1 MADLQRPNNS
11 TTRRRRRR
19 WKQVSILRLLFLL
32 HIYGASLA
40 AAFLYLAI
48 TTINEDLPQDLTK
61 LLEWQPYK
69 KSTVLSSDG
78 DEIGSFSIENR
89 RIVPLDRMPPHVPA
103 AFLSAEDRR
112 FYKHPGV
119 DVIGIVRAAWT
130 NFRSTGIK
138 QGGSTITQQIIKQT
152 LLMGEEGDV
161 SDLNLTPEQLAAN
174 KKTQKYK
181 RKMKEVIL
189 AYRLERE
196 LTKADIL
203 WIYLNHVYLG
213 HGAYGVGAAAE
224 TYFGK
229 EVEN

>member
-19 WKQVSILRLLFLL
+19 WKQVSILRVLFLL

-89 RIVPLDRMPPHVPA
+89 RIVPLERMPSHVPA
-103 AFLSAEDRR
+103 AFIATEDHR
-112 FYKHPGV
+112 FFE
-119 DVIGIVRAAWT
+119 IGRA
-130 NFRSTGIK
+130 
-138 QGGSTITQQIIKQT
+138 
-152 LLMGEEGDV
+152 
-161 SDLNLTPEQLAAN
+161 
-174 KKTQKYK
+174 
-181 RKMKEVIL
+181 
-189 AYRLERE
+189 
-196 LTKADIL
+196 
-203 WIYLNHVYLG
+203 HV
-213 HGAYGVGAAAE
+213 
-224 TYFGK
+224 
-229 EVEN
+229 